1 MTRVYC
7 FEAYGLNK
15 YRNFLGGKFL
25 RGYDLDGVCVLC
37 ADILDEYDCGDSAI
51 FIHSFDGEMYI
62 VTWDYEEEMYKLL
75 QSENPKQ
82 DFFSI
87 IDGEY
92 RFCCYALIVEARPGL
107 WRVVDD

>member
-15 YRNFLGGKFL
+15 YRNFLSGKFL
-25 RGYDLDGVCVLC
+25 RGYDLDGVCDLC

-82 DFFSI
+82 DFFFNNRRRMPILLLCVDS
-87 IDGEY
+87 GGKT
-92 RFCCYALIVEARPGL
+92 RIVEGC
-107 WRVVDD
+107 